1 MNATAKWGKRAL
13 ICATILGLCG
23 IVVLLSMLF
32 AVLSTPISII
42 IWTCVFVFLLRG
54 IVNSLDKKGVNRVL
68 GTIIAYLVM
77 VLVVALVLWFMF
89 SPAFGFVEQVK
100 NMIADIPKY
109 VAIVTDWVK
118 NMYAQYGYFL
128 KDQRVQQ

>member
-42 IWTCVFVFLLRG
+42 LWTCVFVFLLRG

-77 VLVVALVLWFMF
+77 VLIVALVLWFMF